1 MTSRPSKRPLNQTPV
16 TLHAISVADL
26 DVVATLHCASW
37 RSAYRGILSEAYLE
51 GDLLT
56 NRLDVWHPK
65 LSAMTDRQFGW
76 IARHDGE
83 PVGFA
88 FASIDQDPTWGTLV
102 DNLHVLPSHHGAGI
116 GRGLLTAVAHFAPE
130 RATHPGLFLWCYER
144 NTRARAFYE
153 RQGAE
158 AVEQILY
165 AAPDGQWYPE
175 WRYAWRTT
183 LFAP

>member
-1 MTSRPSKRPLNQTPV
+1 MTSRPSERPLNQTPV

-51 GDLLT
+51 GDLLA

-88 FASIDQDPTWGTLV
+88 FASIDRVDPSG
-102 DNLHVLPSHHGAGI
+102 D
-116 GRGLLTAVAHFAPE
+116 E
-130 RATHPGLFLWCYER
+130 RAPHPGLFLWCYER